1 MATDSRIQA
10 LIEIPK
16 TIVRRVPARGFRD
29 VDGHKR
35 CDVELN
41 AAAENGA
48 KFSVFIRQNREFI
61 DNFSIGLRCQV
72 NMPPPK
78 TVTLVRYN
86 GPHGETSRSPDGH
99 YALPHIHRI
108 TERELASGS
117 FEPQERHRAITDR
130 YRTLEEAL
138 SVFFRDIG
146 AANYGD
152 HFPELLQMRFPDGH

>member
-16 TIVRRVPARGFRD
+16 TIVRRVPAKGFRME
-29 VDGHKR
+29 GNHNG

-41 AAAENGA
+41 AAAENGV

-61 DNFSIGLRCQV
+61 ENFSIGLRCQV

-86 GPHGETSRSPDGH
+86 GPHGEASRDPDGH

-117 FEPQERHRAITDR
+117 FEPPEKCREITDR
-130 YRTLEEAL
+130 YQTLEEAL
-138 SVFFRDIG
+138 SVFFGDIG
-146 AANYGD
+146 AANYGE